1 MTKCR
6 FDIRELVLE
15 KYPKR
20 YRFSFSKTKDF
31 CVCKKVKFVRFELK
45 ILFQDFLCKVPV
57 DKQFELKCDPCGGIR
72 HLLVRSSTDRTD
84 HTVGGINSDQ
94 GLRSRL

>member
-1 MTKCR
+1 MHTWK
-6 FDIRELVLE
+6 L
-15 KYPKR
+15 
-20 YRFSFSKTKDF
+20 
-31 CVCKKVKFVRFELK
+31 LK
-45 ILFQDFLCKVPV
+45 ISKNSSILNSKYCFKIFFCKVPV